1 MMNILQVQDTLK
13 GMPMEQLIR
22 EMQMPSGQAP
32 QFLILGEIT
41 RRKKMEQEA
50 QQPAPT
56 TTVAQD
62 AVTAA
67 GVPQGG
73 IADIARSMAPK
84 TDVTQNTGIAQ
95 SMPQMPSEPQRMAYG
110 GYVQKMQDGGPL
122 VRGGM
127 QMAPEYPLEG
137 TEAEQAAW
145 IAQYGATH
153 NYTGEPKASRAM
165 EAIQGQLDQPEEGR
179 TWAQRNI
186 GDPLRSVFKPIGDAG
201 KAAGAAFMEDAP
213 RFQLGGIPVDV
224 PEVPAQLSRE
234 PEAYMPPEPT
244 LEAPSVDQIMEQF
257 GVNAEDAQSII
268 DRTYGPRLGREGSSF
283 AVTEAAPAG
292 VEPAEPLFTPGQFAP
307 FFGSEEEYQRALDE
321 KAARDAAMAEEAA
334 APTPAA
340 LPMDTGTP
348 LSIPDAGIA
357 GLMPPAAKKQ
367 LAGESTVDAGGAGM
381 SALDQEIMDM
391 LQRREKAAE
400 QDKWLAL
407 AQAGMALMSS
417 KQPTFGGALGEAG
430 LAGIETLRSG
440 RDKYEEDRLALL
452 TAQEKLRAARAA
464 AAVKTAPKAN
474 TAAID
479 FYSKYADS
487 LDSRA
492 DDLEKLISDPAYMG
506 NATAEDVARLRMQA
520 LSQRGIAQSYLN
532 QTPVNLSD

>member
-13 GMPMEQLIR
+13 GMPMEQLVR

-32 QFLILGEIT
+32 QFLVLSEIT

-50 QQPAPT
+50 QQPVPT

-84 TDVTQNTGIAQ
+84 TDVAQNTGIAQ

-153 NYTGEPKASRAM
+153 NYTGEPKASQAM

-244 LEAPSVDQIMEQF
+244 LEAPSVDQVMEQF

-292 VEPAEPLFTPGQFAP
+292 VAPAEPLFMPGQFAP

-357 GLMPPAAKKQ
+357 GLMPPAPRA
-367 LAGESTVDAGGAGM
+367 APAPAPSGGGV

-464 AAVKTAPKAN
+464 AAVKTAPKTN
-474 TAAID
+474 KEAID

-487 LDSRA
+487 LDRRA
-492 DDLEKLISDPAYMG
+492 DELAKLVMLG
-506 NATAEDVARLRMQA
+506 QATAEDVERLRMQA

>member
-1 MMNILQVQDTLK
+1 MMNILQIQDTLK

-32 QFLILGEIT
+32 QFLVLSEIT

-62 AVTAA
+62 AVNAA

-84 TDVTQNTGIAQ
+84 TDVAQNTGIAR
-95 SMPQMPSEPQRMAYG
+95 SMPQMPSEPSRMADG
-110 GYVQKMQDGGPL
+110 GYVQKMQVGGPV

-127 QMAPEYPLEG
+127 QIAPEYPLEG
-137 TEAEQAAW
+137 AEAERAEW
-145 IAQYGATH
+145 TAQYGQTH
-153 NYTGEPKASRAM
+153 NWDGRPK
-165 EAIQGQLDQPEEGR
+165 EVR
-179 TWAQRNI
+179 TWGQRNI

-213 RFQLGGIPVDV
+213 RFKLGGIPINAPDV
-224 PEVPAQLSRE
+224 PEVPAQLFRE
-234 PEAYMPPEPT
+234 PEPYMPPTPT
-244 LEAPSVDQIMEQF
+244 LEAPSVEEVMEQF

-283 AVTEAAPAG
+283 VVTEAPPAG
-292 VEPAEPLFTPGQFAP
+292 TVPAEPLFLPGQFAP
-307 FFGSEEEYQRALDE
+307 FLGSEEEYQRALAE
-321 KAARDAAMAEEAA
+321 KAARRAAMVEETAT
-334 APTPAA
+334 PTPAE
-340 LPMDTGTP
+340 LPMDTGADLP
-348 LSIPDAGIA
+348 VPDGGIA
-357 GLMPPAAKKQ
+357 DLMPPAAKKQ
-367 LAGESTVDAGGAGM
+367 LVGAGGAGM

-400 QDKWLAL
+400 QNKWLAL

-430 LAGIETLRSG
+430 LAGISQLQSG
-440 RDKYEEDRLALL
+440 RSQYDKDRLELLTLQENSRLAREKMAAPGAGLTPYQAAMLARGMRSDLAGELNNLIELRKGLEDLEGKPLPAKQDEWDNL
-452 TAQEKLRAARAA
+452 TAQINSRMTQLYGVGSAGDTGGVDYVVSGAR
-464 AAVKTAPKAN
+464 T
-474 TAAID
+474 
-479 FYSKYADS
+479 
-487 LDSRA
+487 
-492 DDLEKLISDPAYMG
+492 G
-506 NATAEDVARLRMQA
+506 
-520 LSQRGIAQSYLN
+520 G
-532 QTPVNLSD
+532 